1 MTPELEEQIAAI
13 EQEVKTS
20 KEQNRELKQK
30 YLRDEATWKN
40 EHTRMVELQEK
51 IRNLKG
57 KKEQEKKDIELSEKK
72 KADIAKYHAVV
83 AKSNRTEEAKHRRE
97 IADAHT
103 RVAQFNDHCKPKI
116 EKLKNVTTSIKE
128 KENTIK
134 ELKTQIRQLQLKQ
147 SQLAPHMK
155 FKSKSKM
162 EISPEKEV
170 LSENRPKSLMRHT
183 NASRSPSRDKTQ
195 T

>member
-1 MTPELEEQIAAI
+1 M
-13 EQEVKTS
+13 
-20 KEQNRELKQK
+20 
-30 YLRDEATWKN
+30 RDEATWKN

-57 KKEQEKKDIELSEKK
+57 KKEQETKDIELSEKK

-134 ELKTQIRQLQLKQ
+134 ELKTQIR
-147 SQLAPHMK
+147 
-155 FKSKSKM
+155 
-162 EISPEKEV
+162 
-170 LSENRPKSLMRHT
+170 
-183 NASRSPSRDKTQ
+183 
-195 T
+195 